1 MHDRKAIFLLAA
13 ATLLAA
19 APAFAQAGGGA
30 GGTTGRFVIGRL
42 QLTPTLILRE
52 AGVDSNVFNST
63 RAEGEKKDNYATFVP
78 QVDASLSLG
87 VMELTGQGGLSL
99 VYFERYKNQRSVNGS
114 ANGRAEFPFQRIRP
128 SIAGSWLR
136 VRERP
141 NNEID
146 ARLLRETV
154 NGSVAMSTRLTSRSG
169 LILGGSREET
179 RYERGV
185 LFRDS
190 NVARALDRQTT
201 EGSAAFRLEVTPLTG
216 LLFDVRGSRDQ
227 FLLDPLKQTDNLRAS
242 LALDFAAD
250 AVIKGRASGGYHK
263 MVARRQ
269 GSVPFAGWTSS
280 VELSYAFLGRTR
292 FDVRFTRDA
301 AYSVIEG
308 ESYYV
313 TTAGGF
319 EVLHNLIG
327 PLDLSVRGSRD
338 RMDYQFSPGGAAGH
352 VELVSVA
359 GGGASVRVSTKV
371 RFSVNY
377 ELSLRESTLGPATEY
392 ERRRVYSTATYGF

>member
-1 MHDRKAIFLLAA
+1 MPHRKATGFLLTAALLLAA
-13 ATLLAA
+13 V
-19 APAFAQAGGGA
+19 PAFAQAGGA

-52 AGVDSNVFNST
+52 AGVDSNVFNAT
-63 RAEGEKKDNYATFVP
+63 KAEGARKDNYATVVP

-87 VMELTGQGGLSL
+87 VMELTGQGGLSY
-99 VYFERYKNQRSVNGS
+99 VYFERYKNQRSLNGL

-136 VRERP
+136 LRERP

-146 ARLLRETV
+146 ARIVRETLH
-154 NGSVAMSTRLTSRSG
+154 GSVAFSTQLTPRSG
-169 LILGGSREET
+169 VILGGSREET

-185 LFRDS
+185 QFRDAD
-190 NVARALDRQTT
+190 VARALDRQTT
-201 EGSAAFRLEVTPLTG
+201 EGSAVFRLEVTPLTG
-216 LLFDVRGSRDQ
+216 LLFDVRGSRDH
-227 FLLDPLKQTDNLRAS
+227 FLLDPLKQTDNLRTS

-250 AVIKGRASGGYHK
+250 AVIKGRASAGYHK

-269 GSVPFAGWTSS
+269 GSVPFAGWTSA

-292 FDVRFTRDA
+292 FDVRFARDA

-327 PLDLSVRGSRD
+327 PVDLSVRGSRD
-338 RMDYQFSPGGAAGH
+338 RMDYEFSPGGAPGH
-352 VELVSVA
+352 VELVSTA
-359 GGGASVRVSTKV
+359 GGGASIRVSPRV

-377 ELSLRESTLGPATEY
+377 ELSLRESSLGAAYEY
-392 ERRRVYSTATYGF
+392 DRRRVYSTATYGF